1 MKRVILP
8 VLVLLLY
15 LPGIAFTSNFSC
27 TKVQAKE
34 RIRKVLFS
42 SLNITNP
49 LFKKNIHITVDET
62 NRISF
67 GRVTLCEV
75 VFHIEPVD
83 REKKKTP
90 VQKFVF
96 YMTED
101 LVFTGNLWKCTEKTC
116 MNVTTQRLRDLNRE
130 YSRYMQERYREIQKR
145 AARKERLKRLGRREF
160 ERLVKQSDMKFEVKN
175 PEALVVSFIDPYCPH
190 CRHMKELLLKKVSE
204 GKISAYFIFTPISP
218 RSEKIAAS
226 VICDKKTS
234 KERLQAFNQ
243 LYVSE
248 KICREGMEKVR
259 NNSRLFFRLGGR
271 GVPYSIMKKK
281 NGEIKLIEGSVS
293 ENIFDSYLE

>member
-1 MKRVILP
+1 MRKV
-8 VLVLLLY
+8 VLVLLFHL
-15 LPGIAFTSNFSC
+15 LSITPVFGFSC
-27 TKVQAKE
+27 TKTQAEEK
-34 RIRKVLFS
+34 IKKVLFS

-49 LFKKNIHITVDET
+49 LFRKNVHVIVDET
-62 NRISF
+62 NKISF
-67 GRVTLCEV
+67 GKTTLCEV
-75 VFHIEPVD
+75 VFHIKPAG
-83 REKKKTP
+83 KTERNIP

-96 YMTED
+96 YMTEN

-116 MNVTTQRLRDLNRE
+116 VNITTKRLRDLNRE
-130 YSRYMQERYREIQKR
+130 YSRYMQRKYQEIQKY
-145 AARKERLKRLGRREF
+145 AARKERLRKLSEREF
-160 ERLVKQSDMKFEVKN
+160 DKIVKQSDMRFETKN

-190 CRHMKELLLKKVSE
+190 CKHMKELLLKKVSE
-204 GKISAYFIFTPISP
+204 GKISAYFIFAPISP
-218 RSEKIAAS
+218 QSEKIAAS

-243 LYVSE
+243 RYVSE
-248 KICREGMEKVR
+248 RICKEGMEKVR